1 MAMKTNFDLATM
13 DRAKANATIRS
24 QAVESG
30 ADRLP
35 SDAGGS
41 QATAPQGAPP
51 SLTGGERVPDGA
63 NGTST
68 CGGKVF
74 PSPLVEK
81 LLLMV
86 NGKSKRLLARHGVSG
101 DVGFID
107 WLNFTVEASSFEWD
121 AASCD
126 LSEEKLIL
134 DASLT
139 LEGIFGF
146 GITGQLPAGR
156 NFYQRAYALG
166 ETFGFL
172 AIGGQ
177 RGTVMV
183 SVSGQGLAA
192 ALDGWEHRLVRWL
205 EHKAQRP
212 RLTRVDVAHEC
223 YAGEYTVDQAFD
235 DYKAG
240 GAGTDGRMPV
250 CEHRGDWHRPNG
262 SGRTFYIGKRASGK
276 FVRVYEKGKQLG
288 DVDSEWVRVECE
300 FKSVDRILP
309 FDILLNA
316 GAYLAGAY
324 PMLQW
329 ISAKQTRIL
338 TVKKSV
344 EATYKST
351 CVWLKRQCGGALH
364 FVEQIEGSAQAVLD
378 LVRRDKGIP
387 ARFKAAAPS
396 LEDAGISVQRQLKV
410 ALPFGLKVAQM
421 IAAA

>member
-1 MAMKTNFDLATM
+1 
-13 DRAKANATIRS
+13 
-24 QAVESG
+24 
-30 ADRLP
+30 
-35 SDAGGS
+35 
-41 QATAPQGAPP
+41 
-51 SLTGGERVPDGA
+51 
-63 NGTST
+63 
-68 CGGKVF
+68 
-74 PSPLVEK
+74 
-81 LLLMV
+81 
-86 NGKSKRLLARHGVSG
+86 VSG

-107 WLNFTVEASSFEWD
+107 WINFTVDASSFEWD
-121 AASCD
+121 SGSCD

-134 DASLT
+134 DASLV

-172 AIGGQ
+172 GIGGQ
-177 RGTVMV
+177 RGTAMI

-192 ALDGWEHRLVRWL
+192 AADGWEHRLKAWL
-205 EHKAQRP
+205 DHKAQRP
-212 RLTRVDVAHEC
+212 RLTRVDVAHEL
-223 YAGEYTVDQAFD
+223 YAGEYTVDQAFE

-240 GAGTDGRMPV
+240 GADTQGRMPV
-250 CEHRGDWHRPNG
+250 CEQRGDWHKPNG

-276 FVRVYEKGKQLG
+276 FLRVYEKGKQLG

-300 FKSVDRILP
+300 FKSVDRVLP
-309 FDILLNA
+309 FDILLNS

-329 ISAKQTRIL
+329 ISAKQERIA

-351 CVWLKRQCGGALH
+351 CAWLKRQCGGALH
-364 FVEQIEGSAQAVLD
+364 FVEQMEGSAQAVLD

-387 ARFKAAAPS
+387 ARYKAAAPS
-396 LEDAGISVQRQLKV
+396 LDDAGVPVHRQQKV
-410 ALPFGLKVAQM
+410 SLPFGLIEEQM
-421 IAAA
+421 IAAF